1 MASFD
6 DAITKLLW
14 PEKRQGDKQ
23 YMTRSGKLAPGV
35 IDRTTET
42 SFLRVQGGF
51 LPDFL
56 QPLVG
61 FFSRWLPWLFGEG
74 GVEIGPIPKG
84 TPINLI
90 SNIDLSSSKVQLLK
104 LLLKIKKD
112 LKALPRDATDEQGRA
127 ALAGLVEPLLA
138 VNKCPDFVVNRGHY
152 FGTDYLPE
160 SEGEPG
166 LSDAD
171 KQALIEFL
179 KTL

>member
-1 MASFD
+1 M
-6 DAITKLLW
+6 LW
-14 PEKRQGDKQ
+14 PEKRAGDKA
-23 YMTRSGKLAPGV
+23 YMTRSGKPLPGV
-35 IDRTTET
+35 VDRTSEAT
-42 SFLRVQGGF
+42 FLRLQGGF

-56 QPLVG
+56 QPLLG
-61 FFSRWLPWLFGEG
+61 FFSRWLPWLFGDG
-74 GVEIGPIPKG
+74 GVQIGPIPAG

-90 SNIDLSSSKVQLLK
+90 SNIDLSSNKIQLLK

-112 LKALPRDATDEQGRA
+112 LKALPEDVTDEQGRA
-127 ALAGLVEPLLA
+127 VFAHLVQPLLD

-152 FGTDYLPE
+152 FGTDYLPD

-171 KQALIEFL
+171 KNALIEFL

>member
-1 MASFD
+1 
-6 DAITKLLW
+6 
-14 PEKRQGDKQ
+14 
-23 YMTRSGKLAPGV
+23 V
-35 IDRTTET
+35 IDRTTEA
-42 SFLRVQGGF
+42 SFLRLQGGF
-51 LPDFL
+51 LPEFL

-61 FFSRWLPWLFGEG
+61 FFNRWLPWLFGEG

-90 SNIDLSSSKVQLLK
+90 SNIDLSSSKVQLLR

-112 LKALPRDATDEQGRA
+112 LKALPQDATDEQGRA
-127 ALAGLVEPLLA
+127 VFANLVEPLLE

-171 KQALIEFL
+171 KNALIEFL